1 MLRRAAVFTG
11 SLIMVLAGVALA
23 QGFDG
28 TFQEPQTGMSITFS
42 QARPGELE
50 GMLTGPNGQFPLQ
63 GETNGNTAYGV
74 VASQQ
79 GPLGFQA
86 QMSPD
91 GASLQIA
98 FFQAGPDGQPVA
110 AGPPLT
116 MMRAGGGMGGVSG
129 GIGGAPGGMG
139 GMGGTGGGMGGA
151 PGGMGGSP
159 GGMGG
164 SPGGMGGSP
173 GGMGG
178 SPGGFGGFGGTT
190 GGMGGSQGGMGV
202 DWNGSFVGD
211 NGNVVLSVQGAQGN
225 YFGYIQVQGQQ
236 FQFQAHLD
244 DLTLHGN
251 FGAGYEFWADRDGR
265 SAYLYLGGTTYVL
278 QQQ

>member
-116 MMRAGGGMGGVSG
+116 MMR
-129 GIGGAPGGMG
+129 
-139 GMGGTGGGMGGA
+139 TGGGMGGA

-164 SPGGMGGSP
+164 AP